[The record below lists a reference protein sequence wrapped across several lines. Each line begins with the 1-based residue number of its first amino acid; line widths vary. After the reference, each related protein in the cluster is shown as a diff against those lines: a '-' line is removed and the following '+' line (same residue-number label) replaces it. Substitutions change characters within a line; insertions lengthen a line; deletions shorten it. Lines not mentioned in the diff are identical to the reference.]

1 MSSYYQTLANNQHEM
16 MGSLAEDNIQ
26 VENANIR
33 AKNKFDK
40 SQADLQKKID
50 GYSDKL
56 KVEGGQK
63 EVVEGVPISEDDI
76 AELVGGKATYNL
88 LKNTAHAYSKNV
100 KTAETALA
108 GRAGLLA
115 NTTAPR
121 GVVLNPADSAF
132 RGVDETLTK
141 GSKFKIMGQS
151 VADGFK
157 SGTTTERVAT
167 NLKTASQKAIQ
178 KATDAG
184 KSAEE
189 IEQAGKVAGEVGS
202 FGKVIGKIGAGV
214 AVADGI
220 SLINNDIQGIE
231 KGKGFDALGSNW
243 EEKTSNVLGIVGDG
257 LSLFPPTEILGGITD
272 IASGFFDFLGEK
284 SEDKKT
290 IDEKN
295 QATNTKNNATAP
307 PPQKMIVSP
316 QMSSIGMVSNVS
328 HPLTDMIMGSGS
340 F

>member
-26 VENANIR
+26 IENANIR
-33 AKNKFDK
+33 AKEAFDK
-40 SQADLQKKID
+40 SQDDLQKRIND
-50 GYSDKL
+50 LSGKL
-56 KVEGGQK
+56 KVESGRK

-76 AELVGGKATYNL
+76 AELVGGKATYSL
-88 LKNTAHAYSKNV
+88 LKNTAHAYSKNI
-100 KTAETALA
+100 KTAETAIA
-108 GRAGLLA
+108 GRAGIIA

-121 GVVLNPADSAF
+121 GLVFNSADSAF
-132 RGVDETLTK
+132 RDAQTTLSK

-157 SGTTTERVAT
+157 QGIQKERVAT
-167 NLKTASQKAIQ
+167 ELKTASDKAIQ
-178 KATDAG
+178 EATQAG

-189 IEQAGKVAGEVGS
+189 ITKAGEEAGKLTGLAKVA
-202 FGKVIGKIGAGV
+202 GKIGAGV

-220 SLINNDIQGIE
+220 SLINNDIEGFQ
-231 KGKGFDALGSNW
+231 KGEGWDALGKNW
-243 EEKTSNVLGIVGDG
+243 EEKTSNVLGIAGDA

-272 IASGFFDFLGEK
+272 IASGIFDWLGK
-284 SEDKKT
+284 GNEDKQN

-295 QATNTKNNATAP
+295 RLTRQKNNNQAP

-316 QMSSIGMVSNVS
+316 QMSSVGMVSNIS
-328 HPLTDMIMGSGS
+328 HPVTDMIAGSGS

>member
-26 VENANIR
+26 IENANIR
-33 AKNKFDK
+33 AKEAFDK
-40 SQADLQKKID
+40 SQDDLQKRIND
-50 GYSDKL
+50 LSGKL
-56 KVEGGQK
+56 KVESGKK

-88 LKNTAHAYSKNV
+88 IKNTAHAYSKNV
-100 KTAETALA
+100 KTATET
-108 GRAGLLA
+108 
-115 NTTAPR
+115 
-121 GVVLNPADSAF
+121 LNPVLSGESFLQQSA
-132 RGVDETLTK
+132 RVMAGEDTAQALTK
-141 GSKFKIMGQS
+141 GAKFKIMGQS

-157 SGTTTERVAT
+157 QATQKERVASD
-167 NLKTASQKAIQ
+167 LKTATQKAVQ
-178 KATDAG
+178 EATQAG

-189 IEQAGKVAGEVGS
+189 IAKAGEEAGKLTGL
-202 FGKVIGKIGAGV
+202 GKVVGKIGAGV

-220 SLINNDIQGIE
+220 SLINSDIEGFQ
-231 KGKGFDALGSNW
+231 KGEGWDALGKNW
-243 EEKTSNVLGIVGDG
+243 EEKTSNVLGIAGDA

-272 IASGFFDFLGEK
+272 IASGFFDWLGEGK
-284 SEDKKT
+284 EDTKN

-295 QATNTKNNATAP
+295 RLTREKNNATAP

-316 QMSSIGMVSNVS
+316 QMSSIGMVSNIA
-328 HPLTDMIMGSGS
+328 HPVTDMIAGSGS

>member
-26 VENANIR
+26 IENANIR
-33 AKNKFDK
+33 SKEAFDK
-40 SQADLQKKID
+40 SQNDLQKRIND
-50 GYSDKL
+50 LSGKL
-56 KVEGGQK
+56 KVEGGKK

-88 LKNTAHAYSKNV
+88 FKNTAHAYSKNV
-100 KTAETALA
+100 KAAESALT

-121 GVVLNPADSAF
+121 GLVLNPADSAY
-132 RGVDETLTK
+132 RGVDETLTT
-141 GSKFKIMGQS
+141 GGKFKIMGQS

-157 SGTTTERVAT
+157 QTTQKERVASQ
-167 NLKTASQKAIQ
+167 LKTASDKAIEQ
-178 KATDAG
+178 ATDAG
-184 KSAEE
+184 KSAEDIAKAGE
-189 IEQAGKVAGEVGS
+189 EAGKLSGI
-202 FGKVIGKIGAGV
+202 GKVFGKIGAGV

-220 SLINNDIQGIE
+220 SLINNDIQGLQ
-231 KGKGFDALGSNW
+231 KGEGWDALGKNW
-243 EEKTSNVLGIVGDG
+243 EEKTSNILGIAGDA
-257 LSLFPPTEILGGITD
+257 LSLFPPTEVLGGITD
-272 IASGFFDFLGEK
+272 IASGLFDWLGEGK
-284 SEDKKT
+284 EDTKT

-295 QATNTKNNATAP
+295 RLTQEKNNNTAP

-316 QMSSIGMVSNVS
+316 QMSSVGMVSNIS
-328 HPLTDMIMGSGS
+328 HPVTDMIAGSGS